1 MSRVGL
7 MPEEGGGSYKLLVCL
22 LAGIGIII
30 AAAPMAIIVI
40 MSFSA
45 AETSSFPPSEFS
57 LRWYETALTLFSS
70 DESSGSQAVGAA
82 LSSSLL
88 VGLVVMVLSVAAC
101 IPLAYAL
108 VRGQRRLR
116 QSMELLFTLP
126 LVFPLVML
134 GIAFLLIAESLR
146 WELGIWRL
154 IIPHL
159 ALVMPFV
166 LRNCMSAMQSISRET
181 EEAAISLGASPL
193 RAGLDIVVPLMKPG
207 ILAGLIFA
215 FIISF
220 NEFTI
225 TFFMYTI
232 DQSTLPI
239 WMYSRT
245 VSSLDPSTL
254 ALSVFII
261 LIDLVMIIA
270 IDKIIA
276 GRSSLF

>member
-1 MSRVGL
+1 
-7 MPEEGGGSYKLLVCL
+7 
-22 LAGIGIII
+22 
-30 AAAPMAIIVI
+30 

-45 AETSSFPPSEFS
+45 AESSSFPPREFS
-57 LRWYETALTLFSS
+57 LRWYEAALKLFTSG
-70 DESSGSQAVGAA
+70 ESSGSQDVGTA
-82 LSSSLL
+82 LVSSLL
-88 VGLVVMVLSVAAC
+88 VGVAVMVLSVTTC

-108 VRGQRRLR
+108 VRGQRRFR
-116 QSMELLFTLP
+116 HGMELLFTLP

-166 LRNCMSAMQSISRET
+166 LRNCMSAMQSISLET

-193 RAGLDIVVPLMKPG
+193 RAGLDIIVPLMKPG

-261 LIDLVMIIA
+261 LIDLVMIVA

-276 GRSSLF
+276 GRANLF

>member
-1 MSRVGL
+1 MSRIGL
-7 MPEEGGGSYKLLVCL
+7 LPDEVGGSYSLVMRL
-22 LAGIGIII
+22 LAFIGIVV
-30 AAAPMAIIVI
+30 ASAPVVIVFI

-45 AETSSFPPSEFS
+45 AETSSFPPSGFS
-57 LRWYETALTLFSS
+57 LRWYEAALKLFSS
-70 DESSGSQAVGAA
+70 DESSGAQSVSRA
-82 LSSSLL
+82 LGSSLL
-88 VGLVVMVLSVAAC
+88 VGLLVMLLSVTAA
-101 IPLAYAL
+101 IPLSYAL
-108 VRGQRRLR
+108 VRGRSRFR
-116 QSMELLFTLP
+116 QGMELLFTLP

-146 WELGIWRL
+146 WEMGIWRL
-154 IIPHL
+154 VIPHL

-193 RAGLDIVVPLMKPG
+193 RAGMDIVVPLMKPG
-207 ILAGLIFA
+207 IMAGLVFA

-220 NEFTI
+220 NEFTV

-261 LIDLVMIIA
+261 LIDLVMIVA

-276 GRSSLF
+276 GRANLF

>member
-1 MSRVGL
+1 MRVAL
-7 MPEEGGGSYKLLVCL
+7 LPNEGGGTYRIAVLL
-22 LAGIGIII
+22 LATIGILISSL
-30 AAAPMAIIVI
+30 PVIVVII

-45 AETSSFPPSEFS
+45 SDTTGFPPPNLS
-57 LRWYETALTLFSS
+57 LRWYWDVIQLFITEDSSSAQSVVGSTLT
-70 DESSGSQAVGAA
+70 
-82 LSSSLL
+82 SLL
-88 VGLVVMVLSVAAC
+88 VAVIVMLISTAVC

-108 VRGQRRLR
+108 ARGNRRIR
-116 QSMELLFTLP
+116 DGMELLFTLP
-126 LVFPLVML
+126 LVFPLVIL

-146 WELGIWRL
+146 VEIGIWRI
-154 IIPHL
+154 IIPHV
-159 ALVMPFV
+159 ALVLPFV
-166 LRNCMSAMQSISRET
+166 LRNCIGAMNGISVEV

-193 RAGLDIVVPLMKPG
+193 RAIWDVVIPMMKAG

-215 FIISF
+215 LIISF

-232 DQSTLPI
+232 DVSTLPI

-261 LIDLVMIIA
+261 AFDVLLILLV
-270 IDKIIA
+270 DKLIA
-276 GRSSLF
+276 GKANLF

>member
-1 MSRVGL
+1 MRVGL
-7 MPEEGGGSYKLLVCL
+7 LPSENGGTYRFVMII
-22 LAGIGIII
+22 LAILGILISSL
-30 AAAPMAIIVI
+30 PVIVVTI

-45 AETSSFPPSEFS
+45 SDTSSFPPTEFS
-57 LRWYETALTLFSS
+57 FRWYAEVIDLFTA
-70 DESSGSQAVGAA
+70 DD
-82 LSSSLL
+82 SSSAQS
-88 VGLVVMVLSVAAC
+88 VVDSVKTSLIVAIIVMFISTAVC

-108 VRGQRRLR
+108 VRGERKIRVGL
-116 QSMELLFTLP
+116 ELLFTLP
-126 LVFPLVML
+126 LVFPLVIL
-134 GIAFLLIAESLR
+134 GIAFLLIAETLR
-146 WELGIWRL
+146 LEIGIWRI

-159 ALVMPFV
+159 ALVLPFV
-166 LRNCMSAMQSISRET
+166 LRNCIGAMNGISIEI

-193 RAGLDIVVPLMKPG
+193 RAIWDVVIPLMKAG

-215 FIISF
+215 LIISF

-232 DQSTLPI
+232 DVNTLPI

-261 LIDLVMIIA
+261 AADVFLIVLV
-270 IDKIIA
+270 DKLIA
-276 GRSSLF
+276 GRANLF

>member
-1 MSRVGL
+1 MSASRL
-7 MPEEGGGSYKLLVCL
+7 MPKEGAFSFRLVMMT
-22 LAGIGIII
+22 LAAIGVVIS
-30 AAAPMAIIVI
+30 AAPVVIIFI

-45 AETSSFPPSEFS
+45 SETPSFPPSEFS
-57 LRWYETALTLFSS
+57 LRWYESAFDLFSS
-70 DESSGSQAVGAA
+70 HESSGGQSVVNA
-82 LSSSLL
+82 LSNSLM
-88 VGLVVMVLSVAAC
+88 VGGIVMLLSVSAC

-108 VRGQRRLR
+108 IRGSRRLR
-116 QSMELLFTLP
+116 SGMELLFTLP

-134 GIAFLLIAESLR
+134 GIAFLLIAESLK
-146 WELGIWRL
+146 WELGVWRL
-154 IIPHL
+154 VIPHL
-159 ALVMPFV
+159 ALVVPFV
-166 LRNCMSAMQSISRET
+166 LRNCMSAMNSISLET
-181 EEAAISLGASPL
+181 EEAAISLGASPV
-193 RAGLDIVVPLMKPG
+193 RAGLDIIIPLMKPG

-232 DQSTLPI
+232 DLSTLPI

-261 LIDLVMIIA
+261 LIDLVLIVA

>member
-7 MPEEGGGSYKLLVCL
+7 LPEEGGGSYSLVIRL
-22 LAGIGIII
+22 LAGIGVLL
-30 AAAPMAIIVI
+30 AAAPVVIIFI

-57 LRWYETALTLFSS
+57 LRWYEAALKLFSS
-70 DESSGSQAVGAA
+70 EESSGSQSVGTA
-82 LSSSLL
+82 LMTSLL
-88 VGLVVMVLSVAAC
+88 VGLVVMVLSVASC
-101 IPLAYAL
+101 IPLAYVL
-108 VRGQRRLR
+108 VRGQKGLR
-116 QSMELLFTLP
+116 QGMELLFTLP

-154 IIPHL
+154 VIPHL

-166 LRNCMSAMQSISRET
+166 LRNCVSAMQSISLET

-193 RAGLDIVVPLMKPG
+193 RAGWDIIVPLMKPG

-261 LIDLVMIIA
+261 LIDLVMIVA

-276 GRSSLF
+276 GRASLF

>member
-1 MSRVGL
+1 MSGVGL
-7 MPEEGGGSYKLLVCL
+7 LPTEGARSYRLVIAL
-22 LAGIGIII
+22 LAVVGVIISI
-30 AAAPMAIIVI
+30 APVAVIVI

-45 AETSSFPPSEFS
+45 SETPSFPPTELS
-57 LRWYETALTLFSS
+57 LRWYESALDLLTRQDSS
-70 DESSGSQAVGAA
+70 AA
-82 LSSSLL
+82 QSVVDALVNSLL
-88 VGLVVMVLSVAAC
+88 IGALVMMLSVIAC
-101 IPLAYAL
+101 VPLAYAL
-108 VRGQRRLR
+108 IRGSHRFR
-116 QSMELLFTLP
+116 QGLELLFTLP

-134 GIAFLLIAESLR
+134 GVAFLLIAESLK
-146 WELGIWRL
+146 WEFGIWRL
-154 IIPHL
+154 VIPHL
-159 ALVMPFV
+159 ALVVPFV
-166 LRNCMSAMQSISRET
+166 LRNCMSAMSTISRET

-193 RAGLDIVVPLMKPG
+193 RAGLDIIVPLMKPG

-232 DQSTLPI
+232 DLSTLPI

-261 LIDLVMIIA
+261 LFDLLLIVA
-270 IDKIIA
+270 IDKVIA
-276 GRSSLF
+276 GRANLF

>member
-7 MPEEGGGSYKLLVCL
+7 LPSEGGGSYKWVITLLS
-22 LAGIGIII
+22 AIGIII
-30 AAAPMAIIVI
+30 AAAPVLIIVI

-45 AETSSFPPSEFS
+45 AESSSFPPTEFS
-57 LRWYETALTLFSS
+57 LRWYESALKLFSN
-70 DESSGSQAVGAA
+70 DDSSGSQAVGRA
-82 LSSSLL
+82 LANSLL
-88 VGLVVMVLSVAAC
+88 IGGIVMTLSVAAC

-108 VRGQRRLR
+108 VRSQARFRHG
-116 QSMELLFTLP
+116 MELLFTLP

-154 IIPHL
+154 VIPHL

-166 LRNCMSAMQSISRET
+166 LRNCISAMSTISRET

-193 RAGLDIVVPLMKPG
+193 RAGLDIIVPLMKPG

-261 LIDLVMIIA
+261 AIDLVLIVA
-270 IDKIIA
+270 IDKVIA

>member
-1 MSRVGL
+1 MRVGL
-7 MPEEGGGSYKLLVCL
+7 LPSENSSYRITIWF
-22 LAGIGIII
+22 LAIIGILVSSL
-30 AAAPMAIIVI
+30 PVIVVTL

-45 AETSSFPPSEFS
+45 SSTTGFPPSEFS
-57 LRWYETALTLFSS
+57 LRWYWEVIAMFTQEDASS
-70 DESSGSQAVGAA
+70 AQSVVDSTVT
-82 LSSSLL
+82 SLL
-88 VGLVVMVLSVAAC
+88 VAVLVMAISTFVC

-108 VRGQRRLR
+108 ARGERRIR
-116 QSMELLFTLP
+116 EGMELLFTLP
-126 LVFPLVML
+126 LVFPLVIL

-146 WELGIWRL
+146 LEIGIWR
-154 IIPHL
+154 IVIPHV
-159 ALVMPFV
+159 ALVIPFV
-166 LRNCMSAMQSISRET
+166 LRNCIGAMQGISVEI

-193 RAGLDIVVPLMKPG
+193 RAIWDVVIPLMRAG

-215 FIISF
+215 LIISF

-232 DQSTLPI
+232 DVSTLPI

-261 LIDLVMIIA
+261 FADVVLIVLV
-270 IDKIIA
+270 DKLIA
-276 GRSSLF
+276 GRANLF